1 MGRSIRNKPQ
11 NKGNGISKSELD
23 AKADVETVTSLQA
36 IIDTKANVSQI
47 NELQNT
53 MDSKASV
60 ESVNA
65 VETLLGTKANT
76 EDVDALQDSVND
88 RVTQTDFD
96 TFETNFY
103 NIVDDA
109 DDNLLDTDDLVY
121 IEEAYYKGSR
131 NLSLANFK
139 SNWDD
144 YDWHVHITP
153 TVIGYETYSFQA
165 PPYHYHPYGNIDY
178 SNHWDNDDSEYH
190 YGYISGTT
198 LWLYS
203 RHLNHTTWIDLIGR
217 YHLIG
222 VKKTSTR

>member
-1 MGRSIRNKPQ
+1 MGRSIRNKPK
-11 NKGNGISKSELD
+11 NKGNGISKSILD
-23 AKADVETVTSLQA
+23 QKANVEIVTNLQA
-36 IIDTKANVSQI
+36 VVDTKANVSQI

-65 VETLLGTKANT
+65 VQTLLDTKANT
-76 EDVDALQDSVND
+76 TDVDALQESVND

-121 IEEAYYKGSR
+121 MEEAYYRGSR
-131 NLSLANFK
+131 SLSLANFK
-139 SNWDD
+139 GTNWND
-144 YDWHVHITP
+144 YDWHVHVTP
-153 TVIGYETYSFQA
+153 TIIGYESYNKNSN
-165 PPYHYHPYGNIDY
+165 HYHPYGNIDY
-178 SNHWDNDDSEYH
+178 KNTWDHDDSEYH
-190 YGYISGTT
+190 YGYISGST
-198 LWLYS
+198 LVLFS
-203 RHLNHTTWIDLIGR
+203 KHRNHTTWIDTIGR
-217 YHLIG
+217 YHIIG

>member
-1 MGRSIRNKPQ
+1 MGRSIRNKPK

-23 AKADVETVTSLQA
+23 QKADVETVTSLQA
-36 IIDTKANVSQI
+36 LVDTKANVSQI

-65 VETLLGTKANT
+65 VQTLLDTKANT
-76 EDVDALQDSVND
+76 ADVDALQESVND

-121 IEEAYYKGSR
+121 MEEAYYKGSR
-131 NLSLANFK
+131 SISLSTFK

-153 TVIGYETYSFQA
+153 TMIGYEHDYNRLTGHS
-165 PPYHYHPYGNIDY
+165 PYGGFDY
-178 SNHWDNDDSEYH
+178 SNTWDYDDSEYH
-190 YGYISGTT
+190 YGYISGSA
-198 LWLYS
+198 LNLYS
-203 RHLNHTTWIDLIGR
+203 RHRNHTTWIDIIGR